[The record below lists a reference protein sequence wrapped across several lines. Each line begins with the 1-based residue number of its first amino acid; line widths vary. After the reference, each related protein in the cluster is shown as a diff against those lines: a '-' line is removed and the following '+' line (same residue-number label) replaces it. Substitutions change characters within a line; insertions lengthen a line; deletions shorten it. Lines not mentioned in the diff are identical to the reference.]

1 MPMQAQRGTFLSI
14 LLGVTAIAI
23 SLATMAL
30 VVDRDIQSNLGVLP
44 DWFSPFVVVLA
55 LARLF
60 ALWGIWN
67 LKRWGVYTFFLFE
80 CVEVSMGLFVFTS
93 VLTFPVRALVA
104 VPSFLVLLAIYLLA
118 LKPKWQLLK

>member
-1 MPMQAQRGTFLSI
+1 MQAQRGTFLSI

-67 LKRWGVYTFFLFE
+67 LKRWGVYTFFLLE
-80 CVEVSMGLFVFTS
+80 CVEVGTGLFVFTS
-93 VLTFPVRALVA
+93 VWTFPVRALGA

>member
-1 MPMQAQRGTFLSI
+1 MQAQRGTFLSI

-44 DWFSPFVVVLA
+44 DWFSPFVVVIA

-67 LKRWGVYTFFLFE
+67 LKQWGVYTFFLFE
-80 CVEVSMGLFVFTS
+80 CVEVSMGLFV
-93 VLTFPVRALVA
+93 LHPC
-104 VPSFLVLLAIYLLA
+104 
-118 LKPKWQLLK
+118 